1 MNIRARNILIFVLA
15 ALFALY
21 FLYEAKNL
29 LFGFSAKILFPRD
42 GEAFKTSDVRVS
54 GKVFE
59 ASRISLNGRQIF
71 TDENGD
77 FSEELILSTGLNI
90 IELEAV
96 NKFGRTI
103 RDRRQVVVQ

>member
-1 MNIRARNILIFVLA
+1 M

-29 LFGFSAKILFPRD
+29 LFGFSAEILHPQD
-42 GEAFKTSDVRVS
+42 GETLKTSDVRVS

-77 FSEELILSTGLNI
+77 FSEELILSLGLNI
-90 IELEAV
+90 IELEAA
-96 NKFGRTI
+96 NKFGRVL
-103 RDRRQVVVQ
+103 RDRRHVMVQ

>member
-1 MNIRARNILIFVLA
+1 M
-15 ALFALY
+15 Y

-29 LFGFSAKILFPRD
+29 LFGFSAEILQPKD
-42 GEAFKTSDVRVS
+42 GETFQTSDIRVS

-71 TDENGD
+71 TDEHGD
-77 FSEELILSTGLNI
+77 FSEELILSSGLNT
-90 IELEAV
+90 IELEAT

-103 RDRRQVVVQ
+103 RDLRRVMVQ